1 MAKGTTQDDTRSFSQ
16 LWRENHGNFLLGV
29 LAIIGLV
36 GCTLLLWPGSDSP
49 SRPFLVPGATVNSGE
64 NTDSESGE
72 DEATGEDNGSGED
85 AGAPIEADDIQNLD
99 ESDTSLL
106 QVKIIGL
113 KSARGVVRVALYS
126 DAESFNDPELAAQKA
141 ELTIDGT
148 DASWEVR
155 VPANQQIAIAAY
167 HDQNE
172 NGQLD
177 KNILGLPMEKYGF
190 SLGERS
196 PRGPPKFEDAA
207 FTPQPG
213 IIEVPLQV
221 W

>member
-1 MAKGTTQDDTRSFSQ
+1 MPSMAKGTTQNDYRSFSQ

-29 LAIIGLV
+29 LAIIVLV
-36 GCTLLLWPGSDSP
+36 GCTLLLLPKSDNAR
-49 SRPFLVPGATVNSGE
+49 RPFLVPGATISAEDQAELLENADSGDMDAVGLAPAD
-64 NTDSESGE
+64 DSETIVG
-72 DEATGEDNGSGED
+72 G
-85 AGAPIEADDIQNLD
+85 
-99 ESDTSLL
+99 DTSLL

-113 KSARGVVRVALYS
+113 KGDRGVVRIAIYS
-126 DAESFNDPELAAQKA
+126 DAETFNKA
-141 ELTIDGT
+141 ELADQKAVLEIKGT
-148 DASWEVR
+148 EATWEVR
-155 VPANQQIAIAAY
+155 VPANQPIAIAAY

-172 NGQLD
+172 NDQLD

-196 PRGPPKFEDAA
+196 LRGPPKFEDAA

-213 IIEVPLQV
+213 VIEVPLQV